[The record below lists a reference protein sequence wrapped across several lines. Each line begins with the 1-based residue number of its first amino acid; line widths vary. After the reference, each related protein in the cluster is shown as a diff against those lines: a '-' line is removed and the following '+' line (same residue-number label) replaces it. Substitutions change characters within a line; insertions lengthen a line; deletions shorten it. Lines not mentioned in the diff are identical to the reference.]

1 MASPFFRSI
10 LHPTQTFGMDDLN
23 FAKGLSSG
31 MSGGSAF
38 GSYGSL
44 ISTIASGFDFFKDLA
59 EPDFRQPG
67 MTSQEASQ
75 VKKNSDFGTASKGA
89 NFALQL
95 LFTILMFAL

>member
-1 MASPFFRSI
+1 MASYGFRNIKLPSGD
-10 LHPTQTFGMDDLN
+10 LYKVPGPTSSFG
-23 FAKGLSSG
+23 SSL
-31 MSGGSAF
+31 

-44 ISTIASGFDFFKDLA
+44 ISSISSGFDFFKDLA

-67 MTSQEASQ
+67 MTSQEVRQA
-75 VKKNSDFGTASKGA
+75 KKNSDFGTASKGA